1 MQKGR
6 QLNAVLRFDEVSFR
20 YRRHLVFEGFSFD
33 FSQFP
38 VALLG
43 PNGAGK
49 STLIGLSAA
58 TERARRGRI
67 EVAGVS
73 TESAAGRKEIRRT
86 VSAVAQAPTGMR
98 GLSVRELVAYTAWL
112 KGMSH
117 REAWD
122 ESEHALELVGL
133 TRLSD
138 RPSLGLSGGELRR
151 AAIAGALCSRPT
163 LLLLDESTV
172 GLDPAQRE
180 SVIDTIATLSTR
192 IPILYST
199 HEVDDLWSFARG
211 VVVLD
216 AGTVSFAG
224 TVDEFYALAQR
235 GETPRERAS
244 SAYARAL
251 KTTSPSTR

>member
-1 MQKGR
+1 MT
-6 QLNAVLRFDEVSFR
+6 AVLRFEDVSFH
-20 YRRHLVFEGFSFD
+20 YRGHRVFEGFSFG

-49 STLIGLSAA
+49 STLIGLSSAAA
-58 TERARRGRI
+58 TPRRGTV
-67 EVAGVS
+67 EVAGAS
-73 TESAAGRKEIRRT
+73 TATAAGRRMIRRT
-86 VSAVAQAPTGMR
+86 VSSVSQTPTGMR

-117 REAWD
+117 RAAWEEA
-122 ESEHALELVGL
+122 EHALEVVNL
-133 TRLSD
+133 TALGD

-151 AAIAGALCSRPT
+151 AAIAGALCSRPR

-180 SVIDTIATLSTR
+180 SVIESIAALSER

-211 VVVLD
+211 VVVLRE
-216 AGTVSFAG
+216 GEVTFAG
-224 TVDEFYALAQR
+224 TVDDFYALAER
-235 GETPRERAS
+235 GETPRERAG
-244 SAYARAL
+244 SAYKRAL
-251 KTTSPSTR
+251 ETPSSSRA